1 MSEPIHLEFQNLPS
15 MGAGYLRALYPR
27 KRGLRTDATLTPF
40 VARIRGV
47 RIDPAK
53 LAAYRECC
61 GFPADAGVPITYP
74 QVLAGPIHIR
84 ILTHPRFPIA
94 ALGIVHMRNAI
105 VQHAPI
111 APDASL
117 DFEIRVEGNRWARKG
132 VEFDVLTEASVEGV
146 KVWESVMTIFSR
158 QRVPEGAGA
167 DSGDQDLPHPERYET
182 WRVPADQ
189 GRRYASVSGDY
200 NLIHLYPW
208 TAKMFGFP
216 RHIVHGM
223 WSLARCAAAMPA
235 PSLPSR
241 LTVAFKRPVLLPA
254 TVRYGDQ
261 PIDDGTAFAIMKKDE
276 DKPYLIGCWVKS

>member
-1 MSEPIHLEFQNLPS
+1 MSEPIRLEFQTLPS

-27 KRGLRTDATLTPF
+27 KRGLRTDATLPAF
-40 VARIRGV
+40 EARIAGV
-47 RIDPAK
+47 RIDAAK

-84 ILTHPRFPIA
+84 ILTHPKMPIA

-111 APDASL
+111 AADAPL
-117 DFEIRVEGNRWARKG
+117 DFTIRLDGNRWARKG
-132 VEFDVLTEASVEGV
+132 VEFDILTEATVNGA

-167 DSGDQDLPHPERYET
+167 EAPADALPRPDRFET

-216 RHIVHGM
+216 RQIVHGM

-235 PSLPSR
+235 PAMPSR
-241 LTVAFKRPVLLPA
+241 LSVDFRRPVLLPA
-254 TVRYGDQ
+254 TVRYGDTAVEG
-261 PIDDGTAFAIMKKDE
+261 GTAYALMKKDE
-276 DKPYLIGCWVKS
+276 DKPYLVGCWVKA